1 MSIQRN
7 LLLHNSY
14 QSAPSMP
21 DGYVQDGCILCF
33 DGYTAPSGG
42 QWADLS
48 GSGNDLTLGT
58 GVTYDSTNHCITF
71 SSNASQVKNTIELPD
86 LYTFEILYKADSGQW
101 VFRNRASDAT
111 NYCPRLYQNGT
122 DTNMSTKI
130 ANTSSMSS
138 GNCDAFY
145 IVNQSVYADIYDGSS
160 DWSYWQHS
168 PVEYYKKSIGSCGT
182 FSCCYSLGSKLT
194 SENIIYYNTGRDK
207 TVTLGTYYYP
217 LANTPF
223 NPLSFEGSGV
233 KVQMMR
239 FYNRSL
245 SSDELQ
251 QNRQLDIQR
260 FNMNCTESEMYW

>member
-122 DTNMSTKI
+122 DTNMSTKV

-145 IVNQSVYADIYDGSS
+145 IVNQAFSPGYTESL
-160 DWSYWQHS
+160 DWSYWQCS
-168 PVEYYKKSIGSCGT
+168 FVPFSYSQTFGSCDPITRAGVIGS
-182 FSCCYSLGSKLT
+182 FLT
-194 SENIIYYNTGRDK
+194 TENIIRHMDGYDKLTGNA
-207 TVTLGTYYYP
+207 VYP

-233 KVQMMR
+233 KVWMMR
-239 FYNRSL
+239 FYNRNL
-245 SSDELQ
+245 SVDELQ

-260 FNMNCTESEMYW
+260 FNMNCTEAPALG